1 MKIKNEVIQI
11 PVEEIKEHR
20 DNFLLFSPLN
30 EHLNTEL
37 KENIR
42 IHGILQPIL
51 ITEELTIICGHNRWR
66 IAKELDYSTV
76 PCKIVQGSQNK
87 LMQLMIS
94 DNSLRRGAEKSILRL
109 IEQAYQLSQT
119 GTIRDGA
126 SSMGITKSKFE
137 RYRKLHNLSDEF
149 KDLLACNKLTMG
161 AGYELATRD
170 METQKKYFQQLAHLP
185 KINENH
191 VKYIEEDSHVKEA
204 QSWLDLKKKIQKQNK
219 KYLSDIEILCNRIRD
234 NKSKH
239 EAQIFIKQLT
249 TLITDYD
256 LQED

>member
-42 IHGILQPIL
+42 AHGILQPIL

-66 IAKELDYSTV
+66 IAKELDYSSA
-76 PCKIVQGSQNK
+76 PCQVVYGSQSE

-94 DNSLRRGAEKSILRL
+94 DNSLRRGTEKNILRL

-126 SSMGITKSKFE
+126 TTMGITKSKFE
-137 RYRKLHNLSDEF
+137 RYRKLYNLSDEF
-149 KDLLACNKLTMG
+149 KNLLVCNKLTMG
-161 AGYELATRD
+161 AGYELATID
-170 METQKKYFQQLAHLP
+170 METQKKYYQQLAHLP

-219 KYLSDIEILCNRIRD
+219 RYLSEIEYLFNLFRD
-234 NKSKH
+234 NKRKH
-239 EAQIFIKQLT
+239 DAQVFIKQLT

-256 LQED
+256 LRED